1 MTIKKVL
8 RRIAAVTTE
17 IPRIRYREGLES
29 GFLDD
34 YESAI
39 ESFDRVNYI
48 TVGSSYWTKQSQFYK
63 ACAYDELEQYDKAVE
78 EFKKFLKHEK
88 KDLGAWNNLGLVYLE
103 LDKFDDALSCF
114 KRVIE
119 LESKQNDP
127 DEELLESAWV
137 NKGDC
142 IIDALLASTEEED
155 FEEKEFDELKQCVN
169 EILKI
174 NPESM
179 DGLAMKTNLFWM
191 EDDKLNEAVE
201 NEKKC
206 CKLYPDDWGCWN
218 RLGTSYDAANN
229 VDEALK
235 SYEKAIK
242 IKPDEDLPWYNKA
255 CTLSK
260 MNKIDDAL
268 DALLVAISIAPE
280 NLLELSDESDFD
292 NIKNSERFKKF
303 LTLPI

>member
-8 RRIAAVTTE
+8 RRFAAVTTE

-29 GFLDD
+29 GFLND

-63 ACAYDELEQYDKAVE
+63 ACAYDELEQYDKAIE

-88 KDLGAWNNLGLVYLE
+88 KDLGAWNNLGLVYLQ
-103 LDKFDDALSCF
+103 LDKFDEALPCF

-127 DEELLESAWV
+127 DKSVYLESAWV

-142 IIDALLASTEEED
+142 IIDSLLTSFEEEKD
-155 FEEKEFDELKQCVN
+155 VEEKEVDELKQCVN

-179 DGLAMKTNLFWM
+179 GWIS
-191 EDDKLNEAVE
+191 NE
-201 NEKKC
+201 N
-206 CKLYPDDWGCWN
+206 
-218 RLGTSYDAANN
+218 
-229 VDEALK
+229 
-235 SYEKAIK
+235 
-242 IKPDEDLPWYNKA
+242 
-255 CTLSK
+255 
-260 MNKIDDAL
+260 
-268 DALLVAISIAPE
+268 
-280 NLLELSDESDFD
+280 
-292 NIKNSERFKKF
+292 
-303 LTLPI
+303 